1 MSHNHT
7 TPTHPP
13 IYIDVSLNGAE
24 HTMELD
30 TGSARTIISEN
41 TYRNLWNKPPRGG
54 GGGVYTILVIG
65 DWPVLFLVKRELAI
79 FKNVN
84 CDWINSGDW

>member
-1 MSHNHT
+1 MYCYLRN
-7 TPTHPP
+7 TPAHAHVVVHVRAVVNDE
-13 IYIDVSLNGAE
+13 IMYITKIIQGEDIKSLS
-24 HTMELD
+24 LQ
-30 TGSARTIISEN
+30 II
-41 TYRNLWNKPPRGG
+41 LLGGGG

-65 DWPVLFLVKRELAI
+65 DWPVLFLVKREFTI

>member
-1 MSHNHT
+1 MSLPGH
-7 TPTHPP
+7 
-13 IYIDVSLNGAE
+13 
-24 HTMELD
+24 
-30 TGSARTIISEN
+30 
-41 TYRNLWNKPPRGG
+41 G

>member
-1 MSHNHT
+1 M
-7 TPTHPP
+7 
-13 IYIDVSLNGAE
+13 YILQKIVIVPW
-24 HTMELD
+24 
-30 TGSARTIISEN
+30 RTIKVCII
-41 TYRNLWNKPPRGG
+41 PPPHMTSLEGG

>member
-1 MSHNHT
+1 MLLKVNNIES
-7 TPTHPP
+7 
-13 IYIDVSLNGAE
+13 
-24 HTMELD
+24 M
-30 TGSARTIISEN
+30 
-41 TYRNLWNKPPRGG
+41 
-54 GGGVYTILVIG
+54 GGVYTILVIG

>member
-1 MSHNHT
+1 MTSRSI
-7 TPTHPP
+7 PFPA
-13 IYIDVSLNGAE
+13 SL
-24 HTMELD
+24 
-30 TGSARTIISEN
+30 
-41 TYRNLWNKPPRGG
+41 G